1 MAAVGPQQEGLRR
14 HAEVAL
20 FAHAVRVEHGELF
33 RRRKRRHTDKD
44 QGLMIRDNSWA
55 WVTNRVICEWWRTL
69 TGKRSSEASK
79 PPFAPP
85 MCRRGAEGEDKAPR
99 NKLKPFNAFAKAER
113 STIRAEHPDI
123 AKKEARRLIEEEPP
137 RAETKRGGGGGDVL
151 GGDQKM
157 FFDDGENPAD
167 AMLNLEDPFTRQ
179 MAETHA
185 PIVCDREMLRAL
197 PPEDVVIKP
206 SGCSPLPP
214 RYFRVMDPDAPI
226 AVDEAGNAYEADEYE
241 LACLERGRTPFT
253 RKPVNPDSEMTT
265 AAPVMEPDT
274 PPAKSKGWGAARA
287 MATVSGMELGTG
299 EKRSY
304 NPGRARARR
313 SLVETSQ

>member
-1 MAAVGPQQEGLRR
+1 MRFAYDKLQSLRVPKQYAQKVDLACVLSR
-14 HAEVAL
+14 AKPFTDAEELLPMCFRCASTNPLVSGKGDACVTCGGRFVRSFVTFEHLPLVEFEVA
-20 FAHAVRVEHGELF
+20 A
-33 RRRKRRHTDKD
+33 
-44 QGLMIRDNSWA
+44 
-55 WVTNRVICEWWRTL
+55 
-69 TGKRSSEASK
+69 
-79 PPFAPP
+79 
-85 MCRRGAEGEDKAPR
+85 
-99 NKLKPFNAFAKAER
+99 
-113 STIRAEHPDI
+113 DI
-123 AKKEARRLIEEEPP
+123 SKKEARRLIEEEPP
-137 RAETKRGGGGGDVL
+137 RAETKRGGGGGGDVL

-226 AVDEAGNAYEADEYE
+226 AVDEAGNVYEADEYE

-253 RKPVNPDSEMTT
+253 RKPVSANTEM
-265 AAPVMEPDT
+265 ASAPPPEPDT
-274 PPAKSKGWGAARA
+274 PPAKAESQGWRVARGVAAAQKMDLAGAAEA
-287 MATVSGMELGTG
+287 PKAV
-299 EKRSY
+299 
-304 NPGRARARR
+304 PGGARARSR
-313 SLVETSQ
+313 RAAPSS